1 MKASEIYLKL
11 LRWGIFASLFLPLVI
26 FSQYISPFHFGKM
39 VLFRSLVA
47 IMAVIYILLV
57 ISDKK
62 YLPRWTPITIAFTIF
77 TGLYA
82 LTSFTGVDFNYSFW
96 GTLERM
102 GGLFSFLHFWVFFI
116 ILVSVFRDRKSW
128 EKILKISI
136 FVGFL
141 SILFAYGQYFKMG
154 DFFVGWQHGSR
165 LIGTIGNAALFAG
178 YLLFILFL
186 SIYFL
191 LKSDTNE
198 RLRYSRAF
206 YGLVLILGIP
216 VLHLTAVRGSI
227 IAFWFGLFLLGILY
241 LFLSKQKRFKPYI
254 IAGLIIILLL
264 VGFVWLN
271 RDKDWLKETG
281 WLNRLTTI
289 SLETRTLQTRLWSW
303 YSGWQGFKER
313 PIIGWGPENFVLAHA
328 KHFDARHFT
337 SMGSE
342 TIWDRAHNIVLE
354 ILTTMGI
361 IGLLSYLSIFAAVY
375 YLLIKSFKKKR
386 IKLATFA
393 VFGVMLFV
401 YWVHNLFIFDTM
413 ANYLVFF
420 LILGYINYI
429 CRSGKTRIVTRIDA
443 EKRPNP
449 ILIIVLIVLAIILIY
464 KTNIEPT
471 RANYTCTRAILAG
484 RAGNEQMA
492 LEKYKQALS
501 YKTYQGKYEIRH
513 KLATFVVQYNEISQI
528 EGRAKQEILNYAI
541 REIKKNIESHPLDY
555 VPYLYLGR
563 LYIHLIPEEPG
574 AGQKAEEAINKALS
588 INNKNPRVWYE
599 LGQAHL
605 SQKKYD
611 EAVEMFKYALE
622 LNPEVAQSHWFLG
635 ISYAK
640 AGEPEE
646 AIKYIEQAIERGYD
660 YKKSISNIIR
670 LIDIYS
676 QLGDYYKIIDLYKAG
691 IELQPKNAQLYASLA
706 AAYAKIGD
714 YDKAV
719 ELALKAAEIDPNFQ
733 EEAEAF
739 INSLPR

>member
-11 LRWGIFASLFLPLVI
+11 LRWGIFASLFLPLII

-62 YLPRWTPITIAFTIF
+62 YLPQWTPITIAFTIF
-77 TGLYA
+77 TGIYA

-136 FVGFL
+136 FVGLL

-191 LKSDTNE
+191 IKKKTNIRE
-198 RLRYSRAF
+198 KFL

-227 IAFWFGLFLLGILY
+227 IAFWFGLFLLGLIY
-241 LFLSKQKRFKPYI
+241 LFLFKKRKVKVYI
-254 IAGLIIILLL
+254 SIALIIFLLL
-264 VGFVWLN
+264 VGFIWLN
-271 RDKDWLKETG
+271 KNKEWVKDIG
-281 WLNRLTTI
+281 WLERITSI
-289 SLETRTLQTRLWSW
+289 SLETQTLQTRLWSW
-303 YSGWQGFKER
+303 HSGWQGFKER
-313 PIIGWGPENFVLAHA
+313 PILGWGPENFVLAHA

-361 IGLLSYLSIFAAVY
+361 VGLLSYLSIFAAVY
-375 YLLIKSFKKKR
+375 YLLIKSFRKKR
-386 IKLATFA
+386 IKLTTFA

-401 YWVHNLFIFDTM
+401 YFFHNLFIFDTA
-413 ANYLVFF
+413 ANYFMFF
-420 LILGYINYI
+420 LILGYINFTTSPI
-429 CRSGKTRIVTRIDA
+429 SVFKKLIPSK
-443 EKRPNP
+443 EKKSNAF
-449 ILIIVLIVLAIILIY
+449 LIIVLAILAIILIY
-464 KTNIEPT
+464 KANVEPMM
-471 RANYTCTRAILAG
+471 ANYTCTRAIIAG
-484 RAGNEQMA
+484 KAGSGQEAFN
-492 LEKYKQALS
+492 KYQEALS
-501 YKTYQGKYEIRH
+501 YKSYQGKYETRH
-513 KLATFVVQYNEISQI
+513 KLATFVIQYNEINQI
-528 EGRAKQEILNYAI
+528 EGRAKQELLNYAI
-541 REIKKNIESHPLDY
+541 REVKKNIESHPLDY
-555 VPYLYLGR
+555 VPHLYLGR
-563 LYIHLIPEEPG
+563 LYIYLIPEEAG
-574 AGQKAEEAINKALS
+574 AGEKAEEAINKALS
-588 INNKNPRVWYE
+588 INDKNPRVWYE

-611 EAVEMFKYALE
+611 EAVEIFKHALE

-640 AGEPEE
+640 AGELRE
-646 AIKYIEQAIERGYD
+646 AIKYIEQAVEKGYD

-691 IELQPKNAQLYASLA
+691 IELQPNNAQWYASLA
-706 AAYAKIGD
+706 AAYAKVGD
-714 YDKAV
+714 YNKAV
-719 ELALKAAEIDPNFQ
+719 ELALKSAEINESFR

-739 INSLPR
+739 IKSLGR

>member
-11 LRWGIFASLFLPLVI
+11 LRWGIFASLFLPLII
-26 FSQYISPFHFGKM
+26 FSQYISPFHFGKI

-62 YLPRWTPITIAFTIF
+62 YLPRWTPIVIAFTIF

-128 EKILKISI
+128 EKILKVSI
-136 FVGFL
+136 FVGLL

-154 DFFVGWQHGSR
+154 NFFVGWQHEGR
-165 LIGTIGNAALFAG
+165 VIGTIGNAALFAG

-191 LKSDTNE
+191 IKKKTNIRE
-198 RLRYSRAF
+198 RFF
-206 YGLVLILGIP
+206 YGGVLILGIP

-227 IAFWFGLFLLGILY
+227 IAFWFGLFLLGLIY
-241 LFLSKQKRFKPYI
+241 LFLFKKRKIKVYI
-254 IAGLIIILLL
+254 SIALIALLIL

-271 RDKDWLKETG
+271 KDKEWVKDISWLERITS
-281 WLNRLTTI
+281 I
-289 SLETRTLQTRLWSW
+289 SLETQTLQTRLWSW

-313 PIIGWGPENFVLAHA
+313 PILGWGPENFVLAHA
-328 KHFDARHFT
+328 EHFDARHFT

-354 ILTTMGI
+354 IMTTMGI
-361 IGLLSYLSIFAAVY
+361 IGLLSYLSIFAVVY
-375 YLLIKSFKKKR
+375 YLLIKSFRKKR
-386 IKLATFA
+386 IKLTTFA
-393 VFGVMLFV
+393 VFGVIFFV
-401 YWVHNLFIFDTM
+401 YFFHNLFIFDTA
-413 ANYLVFF
+413 ANYFIFF
-420 LILGYINYI
+420 LTLGYINFI
-429 CRSGKTRIVTRIDA
+429 TSPKSVFKKLIPGK
-443 EKRPNP
+443 EKKPNTF
-449 ILIIVLIVLAIILIY
+449 LIIVLVILAIILIY
-464 KTNIEPT
+464 KTNIEPIL
-471 RANYTCTRAILAG
+471 ANYACTRAIIAG
-484 RAGNEQMA
+484 RAGNSQQA
-492 LEKYKQALS
+492 FNKYQQALS
-501 YKTYQGKYEIRH
+501 YETYQGKYETRH
-513 KLATFVVQYNEISQI
+513 KLATFVVQYNEINQI
-528 EGRAKQEILNYAI
+528 EGRAKQELLNYAI
-541 REIKKNIESHPLDY
+541 REVKKNTENHPLDY
-555 VPYLYLGR
+555 IPYLYLGR
-563 LYIHLIPEEPG
+563 LYILLIPEEAG
-574 AGQKAEEAINKALS
+574 AGEKAEESINKALS
-588 INNKNPRVWYE
+588 INDKNPRVWYE
-599 LGQAHL
+599 LGQAYL

-611 EAVEMFKYALE
+611 EATKTFKQALE

-640 AGEPEE
+640 AGELEE
-646 AIKYIEQAIERGYD
+646 AIKYIEQATEKGYD
-660 YKKSISNIIR
+660 YKKSVSNIIR
-670 LIDIYS
+670 LIDIYGR
-676 QLGDYYKIIDLYKAG
+676 LGDYYKIIDLYKAG
-691 IELQPKNAQLYASLA
+691 IELQPQNAQWHASLA

-719 ELALKAAEIDPNFQ
+719 ELALKSAEIDENFK

-739 INSLPR
+739 IKSLGR